1 MLYVIFATKIIQAIG
16 LYSTHLVINDF
27 FKYITLKT
35 MRPDLLELAQNQAEL
50 CGVFGN
56 PSRVLILWTLGE
68 RELSVGDIAAAI
80 ECSLQNTS
88 QHLHL
93 MKNKGILT
101 SRREGNSIYY
111 RVKREGCP
119 ENCCLV
125 QIAAHKPSDDNENQI
140 STDTTQEANS

>member
-1 MLYVIFATKIIQAIG
+1 MFATKLIRAIG
-16 LYSTHLVINDF
+16 LYSTHLAINDF
-27 FKYITLKT
+27 LKYTALKT
-35 MRPDLLELAQNQAEL
+35 MRPDLLESAQTQAEL

-68 RELSVGDIAAAI
+68 HELSVGDIAAAI

-93 MKNKGILT
+93 MKNRGILT
-101 SRREGNSIYY
+101 SRREGKTIYY

-125 QIAAHKPSDDNENQI
+125 QIAAHKPSDDNEHQI
-140 STDTTQEANS
+140 STDTTQEVNS